1 MTRKALVPPSEPRS
15 ERDWFGSQSL
25 FPWHSEDK
33 TLSDCRAGAPGLVV
47 VPAGASGG
55 TCAAGGDG
63 RGGGGGG
70 RDDPAAHAAAMLDS
84 IDIFTQSCS
93 GAPNREKPPVSL
105 PNKEQRKR
113 KRLYFYLR
121 SGLLWNA
128 AGDMRF
134 LTLTSAPGSPPDLGR
149 SFNRL
154 VTVIRRTTPQRL
166 VEDGWLKVEDLGR
179 FYPGKPIDEPLR
191 FRYAGCRTD
200 EGHGVIHLLVAGDY
214 LPVRWLR
221 SWWMKIHAARQ
232 LNIQLIK
239 GGDKVAGYI
248 LGQYIGKQN
257 KFVRLYVSRDWLFPG
272 ARKSFLE
279 LIRRRKA
286 ELGDTLGFKT
296 ALDDWNAY
304 LLAHRPVTAV
314 LAAEDR
320 DASMKAHRK
329 DHYARLSG
337 AFKAPRAPVEVTWYE
352 ETGQYDSAHPPPSGQ
367 RMHS

>member
-1 MTRKALVPPSEPRS
+1 MTRKALVSPSEPRS
-15 ERDWFGSQSL
+15 DYDWFGSQSL

-47 VPAGASGG
+47 VPAGAPGG
-55 TCAAGGDG
+55 TCAAGGGG

-84 IDIFTQSCS
+84 IDIFEQGCS
-93 GAPNREKPPVSL
+93 NPPNQGRPPVSW

-149 SFNRL
+149 SFHHL
-154 VTVIRRTTPQRL
+154 VMTIRRTTPQRL
-166 VEDGWLKVEDLGR
+166 VEDGWVQVGDLGR
-179 FYPGKPIDEPLR
+179 FYPGKPVDEPLR
-191 FRYAGCRTD
+191 FEYAGCRTD
-200 EGHGVIHLLVAGDY
+200 EGHGVIHLMVSGDY

-221 SWWMKIHAARQ
+221 SLWVKIHAAKQ

-239 GGDKVAGYI
+239 RRDKVAGYI

-257 KFVRLYVSRDWLFPG
+257 NFIRMYVSRGWLFPG

-286 ELGDTLGFKT
+286 ELGDTLGFQT

-304 LLAHRPVTAV
+304 LLTHRSVTAV
-314 LAAEDR
+314 LAGEDA
-320 DASMKAHRK
+320 DASMRAHRK
-329 DHYARLSG
+329 DHHARLSG
-337 AFKAPRAPVEVTWYE
+337 HFRTPRAAVGVGFDEK
-352 ETGQYDSAHPPPSGQ
+352 Q
-367 RMHS
+367 R

>member
-1 MTRKALVPPSEPRS
+1 MTRKALGAPSGS
-15 ERDWFGSQSL
+15 KFGRDWIGSQSL
-25 FPWHSEDK
+25 FPSHPEDK
-33 TLSDCRAGAPGLVV
+33 TLSDCRAGALGLVV

-70 RDDPAAHAAAMLDS
+70 RDDPAAHAASMLDS

-93 GAPNREKPPVSL
+93 VASIRERPPVSW

-128 AGDMRF
+128 GEDLRF
-134 LTLTSAPGSPPDLGR
+134 LTLTSAPGSPPDLGA
-149 SFNRL
+149 SFNHL

-166 VEDGWLKVEDLGR
+166 VEDGWLKVGDLGR
-179 FYPGKPIDEPLR
+179 FYPGKPVDEPLR
-191 FRYAGCRTD
+191 FEYAGCRTD
-200 EGHGVIHLLVAGDY
+200 EGYGVIHLMVSGDY

-221 SWWMKIHAARQ
+221 SLWVKIHAAKQ

-239 GGDKVAGYI
+239 GRDKVAGYI

-257 KFVRLYVSRDWLFPG
+257 NFIRMYVSRGWLFPG
-272 ARKSFLE
+272 ARASFLE
-279 LIRRRKA
+279 LVRRRKA
-286 ELGDTLGFKT
+286 ELGDTLGYKT

-304 LLAHRPVTAV
+304 LLAHRPATAV

-337 AFKAPRAPVEVTWYE
+337 AFKSPRAPVVEVTWYE
-352 ETGQYDSAHPPPSGQ
+352 ANGPYDSAHPPPSG
-367 RMHS
+367 

>member
-1 MTRKALVPPSEPRS
+1 MARAEGPRRREAPES
-15 ERDWFGSQSL
+15 VTAEGRNG
-25 FPWHSEDK
+25 
-33 TLSDCRAGAPGLVV
+33 TGAP
-47 VPAGASGG
+47 GG
-55 TCAAGGDG
+55 TCAAGGGG

-93 GAPNREKPPVSL
+93 SALIRERPPVSW
-105 PNKEQRKR
+105 PSKEQRKR

-166 VEDGWLKVEDLGR
+166 VEEKWVTLGELEK

-191 FRYAGCRTD
+191 FEYAGCRTD
-200 EGHGVIHLLVAGDY
+200 EGHGVMHLMVAGDY

-221 SWWMKIHAARQ
+221 SLWVKIHAARQ

-248 LGQYIGKQN
+248 LGQYIGKQH

-286 ELGDTLGFKT
+286 ELGDTLGFET

-337 AFKAPRAPVEVTWYE
+337 AFKAPRAPVVEVTWYE
-352 ETGQYDSAHPPPSGQ
+352 ETGLYDSAHPPPSG
-367 RMHS
+367 

>member
-1 MTRKALVPPSEPRS
+1 MTRKALAPPSEPRS
-15 ERDWFGSQSL
+15 EYDWFGSQSL

-47 VPAGASGG
+47 VPAGAPGG

-84 IDIFTQSCS
+84 IDIFEQGCS
-93 GAPNREKPPVSL
+93 VASILEKPPVSL

-128 AGDMRF
+128 GKDLRF
-134 LTLTSAPGSPPDLGR
+134 LTLTSAPGSPPDLGA
-149 SFNRL
+149 SFHRL
-154 VTVIRRTTPQRL
+154 VVAVRRTTPRRL
-166 VEDGWLKVEDLGR
+166 VEDGWLQVEDLGR
-179 FYPGKPIDEPLR
+179 YYPGKPIDDPLR
-191 FRYAGCRTD
+191 FEYAGCRTD
-200 EGHGVIHLLVAGDY
+200 EGHGVMHLMVAGDY

-221 SWWMKIHAARQ
+221 SLWVKIHAAKQ

-248 LGQYIGKQN
+248 LGQYIGKQH
-257 KFVRLYVSRDWLFPG
+257 KFVRLYVSRGWLFPG
-272 ARKSFLE
+272 ARSAFLE

-286 ELGDTLGFKT
+286 ELGDTLGFKM

-304 LLAHRPVTAV
+304 LLTHRSVTAV
-314 LAAEDR
+314 LADEDV
-320 DASMKAHRK
+320 DASMRAHRK
-329 DHYARLSG
+329 DHRARLSG
-337 AFKAPRAPVEVTWYE
+337 HFRAPREAVGVDFYGTTIYSHAKKAP
-352 ETGQYDSAHPPPSGQ
+352 PP
-367 RMHS
+367 

>member
-1 MTRKALVPPSEPRS
+1 MGFLGASPVGA
-15 ERDWFGSQSL
+15 GSAPL
-25 FPWHSEDK
+25 GG
-33 TLSDCRAGAPGLVV
+33 RAPGGPRP
-47 VPAGASGG
+47 PAPLSS
-55 TCAAGGDG
+55 
-63 RGGGGGG
+63 
-70 RDDPAAHAAAMLDS
+70 MLDS

-93 GAPNREKPPVSL
+93 SASIRERPPVSW
-105 PNKEQRKR
+105 PNKEERKR
-113 KRLYFYLR
+113 KRLFFYLR

-166 VEDGWLKVEDLGR
+166 VEDGWLKVEDLGKV
-179 FYPGKPIDEPLR
+179 YPGKPVDEPLR
-191 FRYAGCRTD
+191 FEYAGCRTD
-200 EGHGVIHLLVAGDY
+200 EGHGVIHLMVAGDY

-221 SWWMKIHAARQ
+221 SWWIKIHAARQ

-257 KFVRLYVSRDWLFPG
+257 KFVRMYVSRGWLFPG

-286 ELGDTLGFKT
+286 ELGDTLGYKT

-304 LLAHRPVTAV
+304 LLAHRPATSV

-320 DASMKAHRK
+320 DASMKAHRR
-329 DHYARLSG
+329 DHHARLSG
-337 AFKAPRAPVEVTWYE
+337 HFRTPRAAVGVDFYGKTIYSHAKK
-352 ETGQYDSAHPPPSGQ
+352 DPPP
-367 RMHS
+367 

>member
-1 MTRKALVPPSEPRS
+1 
-15 ERDWFGSQSL
+15 
-25 FPWHSEDK
+25 
-33 TLSDCRAGAPGLVV
+33 
-47 VPAGASGG
+47 
-55 TCAAGGDG
+55 
-63 RGGGGGG
+63 
-70 RDDPAAHAAAMLDS
+70 MLDS

-93 GAPNREKPPVSL
+93 SALIRERPPVSW

-128 AGDMRF
+128 GEDLRF

-166 VEDGWLKVEDLGR
+166 VEEKWVTLGELEK

-191 FRYAGCRTD
+191 FEYAGCRTD
-200 EGHGVIHLLVAGDY
+200 EGHGVIHLMVSGDY

-221 SWWMKIHAARQ
+221 SLWVKIHAAKQ

-248 LGQYIGKQN
+248 LGQYIGKQH
-257 KFVRLYVSRDWLFPG
+257 KFIRMYVSRGWLFPG

-286 ELGDTLGFKT
+286 ELGDTLGYET

-329 DHYARLSG
+329 DHHARLSG
-337 AFKAPRAPVEVTWYE
+337 HFRAPREAVGVDFYGTTIYSHAKKAP
-352 ETGQYDSAHPPPSGQ
+352 PP
-367 RMHS
+367 

>member
-1 MTRKALVPPSEPRS
+1 MTQKALVAPSGS
-15 ERDWFGSQSL
+15 KVCCDWFPPESL
-25 FPWHSEDK
+25 SPWHSEDK
-33 TLSDCRAGAPGLVV
+33 TVTDTPAQARLPAVCVSGSSGSSPG
-47 VPAGASGG
+47 GG
-55 TCAAGGDG
+55 GV
-63 RGGGGGG
+63 GGGGGSKT
-70 RDDPAAHAAAMLDS
+70 PAAAAMLDS

-93 GAPNREKPPVSL
+93 SAPNREKPPVSW
-105 PNKEQRKR
+105 PNPEQRKR

-166 VEDGWLKVEDLGR
+166 VEEKWVTLGELKK
-179 FYPGKPIDEPLR
+179 FYPTKPIDEPLR
-191 FRYAGCRTD
+191 FEYGGCRTD
-200 EGHGVIHLLVAGDY
+200 EGHGVIHLMVSGDY

-221 SWWMKIHAARQ
+221 SWWLKIHAAKQ

-239 GGDKVAGYI
+239 GRDKVAGYI
-248 LGQYIGKQN
+248 LGQYIGKQT
-257 KFVRLYVSRDWLFPG
+257 KFIRMYVSRGWLFPG

-304 LLAHRPVTAV
+304 LLAHRSATAV
-314 LAAEDR
+314 LAYEDC
-320 DASMKAHRK
+320 DASMRAHRK
-329 DHYARLSG
+329 DHHARLSG
-337 AFKAPRAPVEVTWYE
+337 HFRTPRAAVGVDFDGKTVYSYAK
-352 ETGQYDSAHPPPSGQ
+352 TDPPPQG
-367 RMHS
+367 

>member
-1 MTRKALVPPSEPRS
+1 MTRKALVAPSESKLDVTASPGKS
-15 ERDWFGSQSL
+15 YS
-25 FPWHSEDK
+25 PWHSEDK
-33 TLSDCRAGAPGLVV
+33 TVTVTPAQALTLTACGMGGSGSSPG
-47 VPAGASGG
+47 GG
-55 TCAAGGDG
+55 GV
-63 RGGGGGG
+63 GGGGGSET
-70 RDDPAAHAAAMLDS
+70 PAAAAMLDS
-84 IDIFTQSCS
+84 IDIFTQRCS
-93 GAPNREKPPVSL
+93 NPPNRERPPVSW

-128 AGDMRF
+128 SGDMRF

-166 VEDGWLKVEDLGR
+166 VEEKWVTLEELKR
-179 FYPGKPIDEPLR
+179 FYPTKPIDEPLR
-191 FRYAGCRTD
+191 FEYAGCRTD
-200 EGHGVIHLLVAGDY
+200 EGHGVIHLMVSGDY

-221 SWWMKIHAARQ
+221 SLWVKIHAAKQ

-239 GGDKVAGYI
+239 RRDKVAGYI

-257 KFVRLYVSRDWLFPG
+257 NFIRMYVSRGWLFPG
-272 ARKSFLE
+272 ARASFLE

-304 LLAHRPVTAV
+304 LLAHRPATSV

-320 DASMKAHRK
+320 DASMRAHRK
-329 DHYARLSG
+329 DHHARLSG
-337 AFKAPRAPVEVTWYE
+337 HFRTPRAAVGVGFDEK
-352 ETGQYDSAHPPPSGQ
+352 Q
-367 RMHS
+367 R

>member
-1 MTRKALVPPSEPRS
+1 MTRKALVSPSEPRS
-15 ERDWFGSQSL
+15 DYDWFGSQSL

-47 VPAGASGG
+47 VPAGAPGG
-55 TCAAGGDG
+55 TCAAGGGG

-84 IDIFTQSCS
+84 IDIFTQRCS
-93 GAPNREKPPVSL
+93 NPPNRERPPVSW

-128 AGDMRF
+128 SGDMRF

-166 VEDGWLKVEDLGR
+166 VEEKWVTLEELKR
-179 FYPGKPIDEPLR
+179 FYPTKPIDEPLR
-191 FRYAGCRTD
+191 FEYAGCRTD
-200 EGHGVIHLLVAGDY
+200 EGHGVIHLMVSGDY

-221 SWWMKIHAARQ
+221 SLWVKIHAAKQ

-239 GGDKVAGYI
+239 RRDKVAGYI

-257 KFVRLYVSRDWLFPG
+257 NFIRMYVSRGWLFPG
-272 ARKSFLE
+272 ARASFLE

-304 LLAHRPVTAV
+304 LLAHRPATSV

-320 DASMKAHRK
+320 DASMRAHRK
-329 DHYARLSG
+329 DHHARLSG
-337 AFKAPRAPVEVTWYE
+337 HFRTPRAAVGVGFDEK
-352 ETGQYDSAHPPPSGQ
+352 Q
-367 RMHS
+367 R

>member
-1 MTRKALVPPSEPRS
+1 MTRKALVSPSEPRS
-15 ERDWFGSQSL
+15 VYDWLGTKSYS
-25 FPWHSEDK
+25 PWHPEDK

-47 VPAGASGG
+47 VPAGAPGG

-93 GAPNREKPPVSL
+93 SALIRERPPVSW

-128 AGDMRF
+128 GEDLRF

-166 VEDGWLKVEDLGR
+166 VEEKWVTLGELEK

-191 FRYAGCRTD
+191 FEYAGCRTD
-200 EGHGVIHLLVAGDY
+200 EGHGVIHLMVSGDY

-221 SWWMKIHAARQ
+221 SLWVKIHAAKQ

-248 LGQYIGKQN
+248 LGQYIGKQH
-257 KFVRLYVSRDWLFPG
+257 KFIRMYVSRGWLFPG

-286 ELGDTLGFKT
+286 ELGDTLGYET

-329 DHYARLSG
+329 DHHARLSG
-337 AFKAPRAPVEVTWYE
+337 HFRAPREAVGVDFYGTTIYSHAKKAP
-352 ETGQYDSAHPPPSGQ
+352 PP
-367 RMHS
+367 

>member
-1 MTRKALVPPSEPRS
+1 MTRKALVAPS
-15 ERDWFGSQSL
+15 GSKVDKTACYGQSL
-25 FPWHSEDK
+25 SPWHSEDK
-33 TLSDCRAGAPGLVV
+33 TVTDAPARALTLTACGLGGSGSS
-47 VPAGASGG
+47 AGVGG
-55 TCAAGGDG
+55 V
-63 RGGGGGG
+63 GGGGGSKT
-70 RDDPAAHAAAMLDS
+70 PAAAAMLDS

-93 GAPNREKPPVSL
+93 NPPNRERPPVSW
-105 PNKEQRKR
+105 PNPEQRKR

-128 AGDMRF
+128 SGDMRF

-166 VEDGWLKVEDLGR
+166 VEDGWLKVTDLGR
-179 FYPGKPIDEPLR
+179 FYPGKPVDEPLR
-191 FRYAGCRTD
+191 FEYGGCRTD
-200 EGHGVIHLLVAGDY
+200 EGHGVIHLMVSGDY

-221 SWWMKIHAARQ
+221 SWWLKIHAAKQ

-239 GGDKVAGYI
+239 RRDKVAGYI
-248 LGQYIGKQN
+248 LGQYIGKQTR
-257 KFVRLYVSRDWLFPG
+257 FIRMYVSRGWLFPG

-304 LLAHRPVTAV
+304 LLAHRPATSV

-320 DASMKAHRK
+320 DASMRAHRK
-329 DHYARLSG
+329 DHHARLSG
-337 AFKAPRAPVEVTWYE
+337 HFRTPRAAVGVGFDGQTVYSHAKKAP
-352 ETGQYDSAHPPPSGQ
+352 PPAG
-367 RMHS
+367 

>member
-1 MTRKALVPPSEPRS
+1 
-15 ERDWFGSQSL
+15 
-25 FPWHSEDK
+25 
-33 TLSDCRAGAPGLVV
+33 
-47 VPAGASGG
+47 
-55 TCAAGGDG
+55 
-63 RGGGGGG
+63 
-70 RDDPAAHAAAMLDS
+70 
-84 IDIFTQSCS
+84 
-93 GAPNREKPPVSL
+93 
-105 PNKEQRKR
+105 
-113 KRLYFYLR
+113 LYFYLR

-166 VEDGWLKVEDLGR
+166 VEEKWVTLEELKR
-179 FYPGKPIDEPLR
+179 FYPTKPIDEPLR
-191 FRYAGCRTD
+191 FEYAGCRTD
-200 EGHGVIHLLVAGDY
+200 EGHGVIHLMVSGDY

-221 SWWMKIHAARQ
+221 SLWVKIHAAKQ

-239 GGDKVAGYI
+239 GRDKVAGYI

-257 KFVRLYVSRDWLFPG
+257 NFIRMYVSRGWLFPG
-272 ARKSFLE
+272 ARASFLE

-304 LLAHRPVTAV
+304 LLAHRPATSV

-320 DASMKAHRK
+320 DASMRAHRK
-329 DHYARLSG
+329 DHHARLSG
-337 AFKAPRAPVEVTWYE
+337 HFRTPRAAVGVGFDEK
-352 ETGQYDSAHPPPSGQ
+352 Q
-367 RMHS
+367 R